1 MAEGEALPGRPGPD
15 GPVAAI
21 VVMGVAGC
29 GKTAVGEGIAARLGW
44 HFIEGDRLHPP
55 ENIAHMSSGQPLTDG
70 LREGWLDAIGMAI
83 AETLAGGRGVV
94 AACSALKR
102 KYRDRLRAF
111 QPDILFV
118 HLNID
123 RETAWQRV
131 SSRKHHF
138 MPASLVESQFAA
150 LEPPQD
156 DEFAIVLN
164 GLEPVD
170 VLSAKAARLV
180 EDHPRVL
187 REAGNI

>member
-1 MAEGEALPGRPGPD
+1 MGKEEALPGRPGPD

-29 GKTAVGEGIAARLGW
+29 GKTVVGEVIAARLGW

-55 ENIAHMSSGQPLTDG
+55 ENIAHMSSGRPLTDA
-70 LREGWLDAIGMAI
+70 LREGWLDAIGASI
-83 AETLAGGRGVV
+83 AETLAGGHGAV

-102 KYRDRLRAF
+102 KYRDRLRTF

-118 HLNID
+118 HLSID

-156 DEFAIVLN
+156 DEDAISLD
-164 GLEPVD
+164 GSEPVD
-170 VLSAKAARLV
+170 SLAEQAVIQSYQRA
-180 EDHPRVL
+180 
-187 REAGNI
+187 